1 MSQVFSAPK
10 AYIEIDSIA
19 AGFIQNLNWTEN
31 FQRQSVTG
39 LGSLIEQEAPV
50 VSQRNTFNIG
60 TFFLSLNEKVIK
72 RILNRDATV
81 EEFINSM
88 SLDEFTFSIVV
99 YRKKM
104 TSKDKSVKLITEID
118 KTGETIVRLRDCV
131 LDSQNWTLAEGGIAM
146 FNATGRYFTPIT
158 IK

>member
-10 AYIEIDSIA
+10 AYIEIDSVK
-19 AGFIQNLNWTEN
+19 AGFVQNLSWSEN

-60 TFFLSLNEKVIK
+60 TFFISLNNAIIK
-72 RILNRDATV
+72 KIMNRDATV
-81 EEFINSM
+81 EEFIQTM
-88 SLDEFTFSIVV
+88 SLDEFTFSICV
-99 YRKKM
+99 YKKKI
-104 TSKDKSVKLITEID
+104 TSTDKSVKLITAVD
-118 KTGETIVRLRDCV
+118 KTGETIVRLPDCV
-131 LDSQNWTLAEGGIAM
+131 VDSQNWTIAEGGIAM
-146 FNATGRYFTPIT
+146 FNISGRYFTPVT

>member
-1 MSQVFSAPK
+1 MSKVFSAPK
-10 AYIEIDSIA
+10 AYIEIDSVP
-19 AGFIQNLNWTEN
+19 AGFIQNLSWSEN

-60 TFFLSLNEKVIK
+60 TFFISLDDKIVKKIM
-72 RILNRDATV
+72 NRDASV
-81 EEFINSM
+81 EEFIQTM

-99 YRKKM
+99 YRKKI
-104 TSKDKSVKLITEID
+104 TAEDKSVKLVTSID
-118 KTGETIVRLRDCV
+118 KTGETVVRLRDCV
-131 LDSQNWTLAEGGIAM
+131 LDSQNWSIAEGGIAM
-146 FNATGRYFTPIT
+146 FNVTGRYFTPIT

>member
-1 MSQVFSAPK
+1 MSKVFSAPK
-10 AYIEIDSIA
+10 AYIEIDSVP
-19 AGFIQNLNWTEN
+19 AGYVQNINWAEN

-50 VSQRNTFNIG
+50 VSQRNTFNLG
-60 TFFLSLNEKVIK
+60 NFFISLNETIIK

-81 EEFINSM
+81 EEYIQTL

-99 YRKKM
+99 YKK
-104 TSKDKSVKLITEID
+104 TIVNTDKSVKLITEIN

-131 LDSQNWTLAEGGIAM
+131 LDSQNWAISEGGISM
-146 FNATGRYFTPIT
+146 LNATGRYFTPVT
-158 IK
+158 TL

>member
-10 AYIEIDSIA
+10 AYIEVDSLP
-19 AGFIQNLNWTEN
+19 AGFIQNLSWSEN

-60 TFFLSLNEKVIK
+60 TFFISLNNAIIK
-72 RILNRDATV
+72 KIMNRDATV
-81 EEFINSM
+81 EEFVQTM

-99 YRKKM
+99 YRKKI
-104 TSKDKSVKLITEID
+104 TSVDKSIKLITEID

-131 LDSQNWTLAEGGIAM
+131 LDTQNWTIAEGGIAM
-146 FNATGRYFTPIT
+146 FNVSGRYFTPVT
-158 IK
+158 TK

>member
-19 AGFIQNLNWTEN
+19 AGFLQNLNWTEN

>member
-60 TFFLSLNEKVIK
+60 TFFLSLNEKVIR

-146 FNATGRYFTPIT
+146 YNATGRYFTPIT

>member
-10 AYIEIDSIA
+10 AYIEVDGVS
-19 AGFIQNLNWTEN
+19 AGFIQNLSWSEN

-60 TFFLSLNEKVIK
+60 TFFISLNEKIIK
-72 RILNRDATV
+72 KIMNRESSV
-81 EEFINSM
+81 EEFINTM
-88 SLDEFTFSIVV
+88 SLDEFRFSVVV
-99 YRKKM
+99 YRKTV
-104 TSKDKSVKLITEID
+104 TSQDKSVKLITEID

-131 LDSQNWTLAEGGIAM
+131 LDSQNWTIAEGGIAM
-146 FNATGRYFTPIT
+146 FNITGRYFTPVT
-158 IK
+158 TK

>member
-60 TFFLSLNEKVIK
+60 TFFLSLNEKVIR

-81 EEFINSM
+81 EDFINSM

-104 TSKDKSVKLITEID
+104 TSQDKSVKLITEID

>member
-60 TFFLSLNEKVIK
+60 TFFLSLNEKVIR

>member
-60 TFFLSLNEKVIK
+60 TFFLSLNEKVIR

-88 SLDEFTFSIVV
+88 ALDEFTFSIVV

-104 TSKDKSVKLITEID
+104 TSQDKSVKLITEID

>member
-1 MSQVFSAPK
+1 MSQIFSAPK

-19 AGFIQNLNWTEN
+19 AGFVQNLNWTEN

-60 TFFLSLNEKVIK
+60 TFFLSLNEKVIR